1 MGEDKDA
8 PGVGNVI
15 RIDEE
20 RIRDHLGRIV
30 RGTVEDTLNGLLDA
44 EADRLCGATR
54 YERTAARRDTRAGS
68 CRRQLHTRAG
78 EVTLK
83 VPKLRRQAFETA
95 LIERYRRREPRS
107 RRRWSRCTWRACPCA
122 GSRTSPRRCGAPAS
136 ALGRS
141 RG

>member
-1 MGEDKDA
+1 MAEDKEA

-30 RGTVEDTLNGLLDA
+30 RGTVEDTLNALLDA
-44 EADRLCGATR
+44 EADRLCDATR
-54 YERTAARRDTRAGS
+54 YERTEARRDTRAGS
-68 CRRQLHTRAG
+68 YRRKLHTRAG

-95 LIERYRRREPRS
+95 IIERRS
-107 RRRWSRCTWRACPCA
+107 ERAHV
-122 GSRTSPRRCGAPAS
+122 
-136 ALGRS
+136 
-141 RG
+141 